1 MSFGFMG
8 RFSLNGAGR
17 RIQSSLP
24 FQSLPTE
31 PPMRR
36 LLTTLLLAATGL
48 LFGCDEQRAAK
59 LEEGVSTE
67 AEVRRQFGE
76 PVQITERADGS
87 KLLAYPRQPEGWT
100 NYEAEIGADGK
111 LSALRQLLTEANFAQ
126 VQAGMPQAAVAK
138 LLGRHA
144 RELRYATQPGQV
156 VWRWHVQRGQDKKV
170 FDVVFGA
177 DGRVLSAALG
187 DDERQTMPGG

>member
-1 MSFGFMG
+1 
-8 RFSLNGAGR
+8 
-17 RIQSSLP
+17 
-24 FQSLPTE
+24 
-31 PPMRR
+31 MRA
-36 LLTTLLLAATGL
+36 LLISLLLAAAAL
-48 LFGCDEQRAAK
+48 LSACDTERAAR

-67 AEVRRQFGE
+67 ADVRSQFGE

-100 NYEAEIGADGK
+100 NYEAEIGTDGK
-111 LSALRQLLTEANFAQ
+111 LTALRQLLTEANFAK
-126 VQAGMPQAAVAK
+126 VQPGMAQAAVGK

-170 FDVVFGA
+170 FDVAFDG
-177 DGRVLSAALG
+177 DGRVLSATLG
-187 DDERQTMPGG
+187 DDERQTQPGG